1 MAASPLA
8 LAGLRISD
16 AKPHNQK
23 MTATRREPKASTPQD
38 VPQGERL
45 QKILAQAGISS
56 RRAAEGIILEGR
68 VQVNGEVVTE
78 LGTRADPHRDHIRVD
93 GKLLQGPEPQRY
105 FLLNKPRGYV
115 TTLDDPE
122 GRPTVAK
129 LLGQESQKK
138 VTGEHSRLP
147 RLYPVGRLD
156 YLSEGLL
163 LMTNDGEL
171 ANRLSKASAGVEKT
185 YLVKI
190 SGKPSDEAIGQ
201 LRRGIMIDRGRL
213 NEVKS
218 GRRDRILTQPAKIEQ
233 VRGGENPWFEVTLT
247 EGRNRQL
254 RKMFE
259 EIGHHVE
266 KIRRIAYG
274 ALTLDVPPGG
284 FRELREGE
292 VQALNRAAA
301 GKKVERKRERPEAA
315 QLKKP
320 VPPKKRP
327 YRKTAP
333 AARS

>member
-1 MAASPLA
+1 MKIQQKSP
-8 LAGLRISD
+8 S
-16 AKPHNQK
+16 
-23 MTATRREPKASTPQD
+23 ATGPEPDTPRGD
-38 VPQGERL
+38 RL
-45 QKILAQAGISS
+45 QKILAQAGIAS
-56 RRAAEGIILEGR
+56 RRAAEAIILEGR
-68 VQVNGEVVTE
+68 VQLNGEVVTE

-105 FLLNKPRGYV
+105 FMLNKPRGYV
-115 TTLDDPE
+115 TTLEDPE
-122 GRPTVAK
+122 GRPNVAQ

-138 VTGEHSRLP
+138 VTGEHSKLP

-171 ANRLSKASAGVEKT
+171 ANKLSKAAAGVEKT

-190 SGKPSDEAIGQ
+190 SGVPTGEAINQ
-201 LRRGIMIDRGRL
+201 LRHGIMIDRGRL

-233 VRGGENPWFEVTLT
+233 VRGGDNPWFEVTLT

-274 ALTLDVPPGG
+274 ALTLDVPPGA
-284 FRELREGE
+284 FRELTQGE

-320 VPPKKRP
+320 VPPRKRAGK
-327 YRKTAP
+327 RTASRP
-333 AARS
+333 R